1 LVPDLFAPA
10 DLGPIRLRNRVIK
23 AATFEG
29 MTPRGEVTDR
39 LIEYHRRPAA
49 GGVGMTTLAYCSVAP
64 DGRTYRDQIVV
75 GAAAAAGLR
84 RFTDAIHAEGAA
96 AAIQLGHAGY
106 FADPRAIGQRSLG
119 PSRRFNPY
127 GLAYCRELTDADL
140 GRLLG
145 DYANATRLAIDAGFD
160 GIEVHVGHGY
170 LLSQFL
176 SPWTNR
182 RRDRWGGDIQGRAR
196 FPRAVLQAVRDAA
209 GGRAAVWAKL
219 NMVDG
224 FRGGLTIEEGVE
236 VARML
241 DSDGSVDALELTAGF
256 TSRTPM
262 FLLRGDV
269 PLREMIDAEPDRF
282 RRVGLRLV
290 SRRLLRE
297 YPFEDAF
304 LRPYARQVRD
314 AVAVPIILLGGLTR
328 LDTLQSAMDEGFGFV
343 AMARAL
349 LRDPDLVLRFA
360 GGIAD
365 RSRCVPC
372 NKCIAEM
379 DRGGTRCVFV
389 PDELV
394 EVP

>member
-1 LVPDLFAPA
+1 MPDLFAPA
-10 DLGPIRLRNRVIK
+10 PLGPIRLRNRIIK

-39 LIEYHRRPAA
+39 LIEYHRRSAA

-75 GAAAAAGLR
+75 APGAAAGLR

-127 GLAYCRELTDADL
+127 GLAFCRELTDADL
-140 GRLLG
+140 GLLLG
-145 DYANATRLAIDAGFD
+145 DYRNAARLAVEAGFD
-160 GIEVHVGHGY
+160 GIEVHLGHGY

-182 RRDRWGGDIQGRAR
+182 RRDRWGGDVEGRAR
-196 FPRAVLQAVRDAA
+196 FPRAVLQAVREAA
-209 GGRAAVWAKL
+209 GDRAAVWAKL

-224 FRGGLTIEEGVE
+224 FRGGLTIDDGVE

-269 PLREMIDAEPDRF
+269 PLREMIDAEPDRL
-282 RRVGLRLV
+282 RRVGLRLM
-290 SRRLLRE
+290 SRRLLRS
-297 YPFEDAF
+297 YPFKEAY
-304 LRPYARQVRD
+304 LRPYARRILD
-314 AVAVPIILLGGLTR
+314 AVSLPIILLGGLTR
-328 LDTLQSAMDEGFGFV
+328 LDTLQSAMDEGFSFV

-349 LRDPDLVLRFA
+349 LRDPDLVLRFSE
-360 GGIAD
+360 GIAEQ
-365 RSRCVPC
+365 SRCVPC
-372 NKCIAEM
+372 NRCIAEM
-379 DRGGTRCVFV
+379 DRGTRCVFV